1 VFDGG
6 TGRFELAA
14 VDLRDDTVEVARRA
28 RHAEQQRRQ
37 Q

>member
-1 VFDGG
+1 LKL
-6 TGRFELAA
+6 TG
-14 VDLRDDTVEVARRA
+14 VDVRDDFIEVARRA